1 MMDGNGDLS
10 QRRENQR
17 DMRPVVS
24 ILQFDLEQIKRHF
37 EESMEAITSLGA
49 VADAIAVEKPQEA
62 EAIWRM
68 QLVLVES
75 ALDFYMHELSKYG
88 NKTLAIDVKR

>member
-1 MMDGNGDLS
+1 
-10 QRRENQR
+10 
-17 DMRPVVS
+17 MRPVVS

-62 EAIWRM
+62 EAI
-68 QLVLVES
+68 
-75 ALDFYMHELSKYG
+75 
-88 NKTLAIDVKR
+88 